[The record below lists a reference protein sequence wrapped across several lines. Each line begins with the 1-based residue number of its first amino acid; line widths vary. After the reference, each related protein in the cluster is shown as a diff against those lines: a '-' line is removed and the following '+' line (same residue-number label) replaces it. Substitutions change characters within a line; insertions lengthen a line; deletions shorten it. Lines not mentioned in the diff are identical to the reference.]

1 MTDTLN
7 EFEEKKLPSTLNV
20 LTILTIIG
28 CAIGLIGGLWQF
40 ATADKNVAQ
49 IESVL
54 NNPAQYNA
62 LPDFAKKFMSPEA
75 LENAKLVAANKVPIL
90 ALNLIG
96 CVLCFVGALQMRKY
110 KMQGFYYWL
119 IGEVVPVIGGFIFM
133 GNAMTKGW
141 GLLGLVIPLVFI
153 ILYAAQRKHLTE
165 K

>member
-1 MTDTLN
+1 MTDALN

-28 CAIGLIGGLWQF
+28 CAIGLLGGFWQF

-54 NNPAQYNA
+54 NNPTQYNA

-119 IGEVVPVIGGFIFM
+119 VGEVVPVIGGFIFM

-153 ILYAAQRKHLTE
+153 FLYTAQRKHLTE